1 MLGARSLAVSVAVAL
16 LARSAAAEACVVPE
30 HLALLARQ
38 EGLFISCDDPM
49 QRTAPSLEEGE
60 KEEEKGSIFALP
72 DLDFSRKMMLSLM
85 IMGLIIVTIVYER
98 VTEYFEENVFTGGIS
113 EMLFQ
118 KMIRELAI
126 LGFVSFTATVLKQF
140 LQTVP
145 ESDLQLFEYAHVLL
159 FTTACAYVKEIA
171 LVSRQL
177 HAIEVDFERMGQ
189 VDDAEVLRAEREL
202 WFGEGASRWRGAF
215 GFLRYRTSAVAS
227 HSTFKVLRF
236 AFMAQTHLLG
246 KQNFSWQTYV
256 TRSMYRQIEEMIE
269 VQSSTWFA
277 TFAVVGATLPIE
289 VPQLPA
295 LLFFAGGGW
304 LLLLLGVGVLFETN
318 FMVSSLVKQGH
329 RRRLRAKRTYTSV
342 PDDPLLEFSRQQT
355 TKHLLAASR
364 QSSGDGGGGVDDM
377 AAGAA
382 AAVPRIARVRMYE
395 LSSSVQVH
403 KSHQLMAQLAA
414 GFKAIETEGSEGVGD
429 TDSGG
434 LAEPSAREKLDVANE
449 MLGRVRRGVKIV
461 PFALQL
467 LLLLQCLLQSLLLT
481 MLGRNAVLYLS
492 LPEEGDDG
500 HAEHDAVDAR
510 GAGLG
515 SLLIALTLMP
525 TLLMS
530 FLVTPRVLKNFALAY
545 ATACRQTEVLQQ
557 METEFE
563 RSGDYAAASQALE
576 LTMSSKLSD
585 DDLLDGEVVR
595 AKVRDMVKLGEM
607 RWRYRVVDEGQNPRD
622 EAIAVLDEAKS
633 VVEAH
638 IAALVEQRA
647 LTTSSEAVTHQLRQD
662 LRQEWAPE
670 LSEVCQGLA
679 VARLIFNTDRAEDA
693 LILELLKEA
702 LELREGARLTD
713 KMADTLNSL
722 GTLRQRQ
729 KRYQDAEG
737 YFTKSLELRRT
748 MKLRDDKGRVL
759 QAEAAQAQAQSLT
772 SLGTLY
778 VEMGDAQKSKE
789 GGGGGAAAAAPL
801 YDQALR
807 HMQQAKE
814 QYIAG
819 FSDTH
824 PKVAWALEGMAKAHL
839 KRGNLREA
847 QLAFEEAIAVRRS
860 LQDGGGGKQLFSKE
874 LETAEAEVSSI
885 TSRREAARGRFAKP
899 FSAMLAVKRVSN
911 GDAGPSSSGLD
922 EESSVGWAQPL
933 LADAPRPPA
942 EGEQPPAGS
951 SAGPTPARD

>member
-1 MLGARSLAVSVAVAL
+1 MLGPRGILLVLGTAVGL
-16 LARSAAAEACVVPE
+16 LAAAEACVVPE
-30 HLALLARQ
+30 HLALAARR
-38 EGLFISCDDPM
+38 EGLFISCDDPATPQAM
-49 QRTAPSLEEGE
+49 LEEGE
-60 KEEEKGSIFALP
+60 EEEDKGSIFALP
-72 DLDFSRKMMLSLM
+72 NLDFTRKMMLSLM
-85 IMGLIIVTIVYER
+85 IMGLIIITIVYER
-98 VTEYFEENVFTGGIS
+98 VTEYFETNVFTGGIS

-140 LQTVP
+140 LQRVP

-171 LVSRQL
+171 IVNSQL
-177 HAIEVDFERMGQ
+177 HAIEAEFERMGQ
-189 VDDAEVLRAEREL
+189 VDDAEVLRTEREL
-202 WFGEGASRWRGAF
+202 WLGEGASRWRGAL
-215 GFLRYRTSAVAS
+215 GFLRYRTSAIAQ
-227 HSTFKVLRF
+227 HSSFKVLRF

-246 KQNFSWQTYV
+246 KPNFSWQTYV
-256 TRSMYRQIEEMIE
+256 TRSMYRQIEDMIE
-269 VQSSTWFA
+269 VQSVTWFA
-277 TFAVVGATLPIE
+277 TFAVVGVTLPIE

-318 FMVSSLVKQGH
+318 FMVSSLVQQGH
-329 RRRLRAKRTYTSV
+329 RRRLRAKRTYSSV
-342 PDDPLLEFSRQQT
+342 PDDPLLDFRQGS
-355 TKHLLAASR
+355 TKHLLAVC
-364 QSSGDGGGGVDDM
+364 DGDM
-377 AAGAA
+377 AAL
-382 AAVPRIARVRMYE
+382 AAVPKIARVRMYE
-395 LSSSVQVH
+395 LSSCVQVH

-414 GFKAIETEGSEGVGD
+414 GFRAIEDEGSGGGG
-429 TDSGG
+429 TDSGD
-434 LAEPSAREKLDVANE
+434 LAEPSAREKSDAANE
-449 MLGRVRRGVKIV
+449 MLARVRRGVRIV

-492 LPEEGDDG
+492 EPEENDEGE
-500 HAEHDAVDAR
+500 AEHTEVDAR
-510 GAGLG
+510 GGGLG
-515 SLLIALTLMP
+515 SLLIALTLAP

-585 DDLLDGEVVR
+585 ADLLDGEVVR
-595 AKVRDMVKLGEM
+595 AKVRDLIKLGEM
-607 RWRYRVVDEGQNPRD
+607 KWRYRVVDEGQNPRD
-622 EAIAVLDEAKS
+622 EAIAVLDEAKG

-638 IAALVEQRA
+638 IAAPVKGRA
-647 LTTSSEAVTHQLRQD
+647 PTSSDEAATRQ

-702 LELREGARLTD
+702 LELREEARLAD

-722 GTLRQRQ
+722 GTLRQKQ

-737 YFTKSLELRRT
+737 YFVKSLELRRT

-759 QAEAAQAQAQSLT
+759 QAEAAQAQAQSFV
-772 SLGTLY
+772 SLGALY
-778 VEMGDAQKSKE
+778 VEMGDAQKSKGGGGG
-789 GGGGGAAAAAPL
+789 GGGGGAEGAAPL

-860 LQDGGGGKQLFSKE
+860 LQEGGGGKQLFSKE
-874 LETAEAEVSSI
+874 LEKAEAEVAAV
-885 TSRREAARGRFAKP
+885 TSRREAARGRFAKST
-899 FSAMLAVKRVSN
+899 SALSVGRAVGKRVSSN
-911 GDAGPSSSGLD
+911 GGNSGAGPSSP
-922 EESSVGWAQPL
+922 EESSVGWTQPL
-933 LADAPRPPA
+933 LADAPQPPP
-942 EGEQPPAGS
+942 EGAQPPAGS
-951 SAGPTPARD
+951 SAATAPA